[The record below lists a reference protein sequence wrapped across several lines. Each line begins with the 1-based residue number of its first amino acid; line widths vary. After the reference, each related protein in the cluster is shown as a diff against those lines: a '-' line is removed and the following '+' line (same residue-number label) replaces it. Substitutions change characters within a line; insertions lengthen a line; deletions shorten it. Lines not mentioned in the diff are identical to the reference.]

1 MERIVGYS
9 DICKGRMMQ
18 NYKTAYPSTT
28 SGEFTDAKRP
38 EIALRD
44 VVLWVLEGGLAVLE

>member
-1 MERIVGYS
+1 
-9 DICKGRMMQ
+9 MMQ
-18 NYKTAYPSTT
+18 NYKTAYPRTT

-44 VVLWVLEGGLAVLE
+44 VALRVLEGGLAVLE